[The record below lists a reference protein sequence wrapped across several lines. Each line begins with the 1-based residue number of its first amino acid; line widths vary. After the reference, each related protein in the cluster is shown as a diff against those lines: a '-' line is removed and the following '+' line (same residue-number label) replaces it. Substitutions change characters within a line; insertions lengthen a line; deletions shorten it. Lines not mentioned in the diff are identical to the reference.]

1 VRPIVIDAT
10 TLSILLN
17 PSARLP
23 IDPATNAPVDLGRE
37 RILGFI
43 AQVEKERRK
52 LVIPTPVT
60 AELLTAIGPT
70 SADYIRVIN
79 RKAVFEVR
87 SFDEVA
93 AVELAFLNRDIFASL
108 DQKNGLEPW
117 QKMKVDRQILAIAKV
132 ADCEKIMTEDNGL
145 ANRARLCGIEPI
157 SIKDLPIPDS
167 AKQGELKLEDHEEIP
182 AVDKDNEADET
193 NGRE

>member
-1 VRPIVIDAT
+1 MRPVAIDAT

-17 PSARLP
+17 PKARG
-23 IDPATNAPVDLGRE
+23 PVDPTTKLPVGQARE
-37 RILGFI
+37 RLLGFI
-43 AQVEKERRK
+43 AKAEKARRK
-52 LVIPTPVT
+52 LVIPTPAT

-93 AVELAFLNRDIFASL
+93 AVELAFLNRDVFGSL

-117 QKMKVDRQILAIAKV
+117 QKMKVDRQIIAIAKV
-132 ADCEKIMTEDNGL
+132 ADCEQILTEDDGL
-145 ANRARLCGIEPI
+145 GNRARLCDIEPLRVA
-157 SIKDLPIPDS
+157 SMELPDS
-167 AKQGELKLEDHEEIP
+167 SKQGAFPFEEHEELP
-182 AVDKDNEADET
+182 AEDET
-193 NGRE
+193 TEASQ